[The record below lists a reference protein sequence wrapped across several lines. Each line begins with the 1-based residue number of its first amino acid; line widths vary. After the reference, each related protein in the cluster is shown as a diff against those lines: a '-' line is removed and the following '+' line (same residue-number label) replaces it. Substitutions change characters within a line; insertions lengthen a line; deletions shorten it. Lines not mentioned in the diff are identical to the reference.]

1 VTADAKTLAKEDRRQ
16 QILNAALAVFAK
28 KGYGEATI
36 PGIAGQAGVAVGTIY
51 HYYESKH
58 DLLVSLIDNYV
69 NSDALREI
77 FAELAR
83 EDDKTSVRGI
93 IENGLD
99 WAADDLRGFL
109 FIFTEVLRDPEL
121 GEHFSEKF
129 LASLLQSLE
138 EYVAER
144 VSSAASAR
152 SIPRWPHGPC
162 SAWSWASSFC
172 GNWKAAG
179 VPEGLR
185 HCRKRPPCW
194 QTSFWRESGTQVV
207 DTGHWREPSLPVYI
221 NTSTTAKATNT
232 ALTCFPR
239 VVAE

>member
-1 VTADAKTLAKEDRRQ
+1 MTADAKTLAKEDRRQ
-16 QILNAALAVFAK
+16 QILNAALAVFSK

-58 DLLVSLIDNYV
+58 DLLVSLIDSYV

-138 EYVAER
+138 EYMAER
-144 VSSAASAR
+144 VSSGRFRQVDHKVAARALFGMVLGFVLLR
-152 SIPRWPHGPC
+152 QLEGGRG
-162 SAWSWASSFC
+162 
-172 GNWKAAG
+172 AG
-179 VPEGLR
+179 KTAPLPE
-185 HCRKRPPCW
+185 
-194 QTSFWRESGTQVV
+194 E
-207 DTGHWREPSLPVYI
+207 
-221 NTSTTAKATNT
+221 TAHLADIF
-232 ALTCFPR
+232 LEGVR
-239 VVAE
+239 DRGS